1 MDGSTFELP
10 LFLLATFAGA
20 FVAGLSGFAFGLVAA
35 SLWLYILAPLQSA
48 TLIVGFGLLVQGYS
62 VWRLRRAL
70 DGGKLLPFIVGAALG
85 VPTGVS
91 LLTRSDPRTV
101 RIAVGAFLAVY
112 SLYGLLRPGLK
123 PISTGASAIDTA
135 VGFLNGVL
143 GSLTGLAGILVTI
156 WCGLRGWSK
165 DLQRTIFQPVAVT
178 TFLMSALWLGGK
190 GTVTSETVKLF
201 VMGLPCLLLGTLSD
215 SRLTAATAIGL
226 FDLWGCAI
234 PPRGDMPKNRVRT
247 SPRTPHVCH
256 QLLISDSTFRP
267 RSRFSRKLGTH
278 LDRAPPRH
286 QRCRA
291 PGSRDLSRDTC
302 SGACRVAP
310 S

>member
-1 MDGSTFELP
+1 MQALLALLWSERMDGPTFELP

-35 SLWLYILAPLQSA
+35 SLWLYILTPLQSA

-70 DGGKLLPFIVGAALG
+70 DGSKLLPFIVGAALG

-91 LLTRSDPRTV
+91 LLTWSDPRTI
-101 RIAVGAFLAVY
+101 RIAVGAFLAAY
-112 SLYGLLRPGLK
+112 SLYALLRPSLK
-123 PISTGASAIDTA
+123 PISTGGSAADAA

-143 GSLTGLAGILVTI
+143 GGLTGLAGILVTI

-201 VMGLPCLLLGTLSD
+201 VMGLPCLLIGTWLGL
-215 SRLTAATAIGL
+215 RL
-226 FDLWGCAI
+226 FDSIDEAMFRKIVLAL
-234 PPRGDMPKNRVRT
+234 
-247 SPRTPHVCH
+247 
-256 QLLISDSTFRP
+256 LLISGV
-267 RSRFSRKLGTH
+267 L
-278 LDRAPPRH
+278 L
-286 QRCRA
+286 
-291 PGSRDLSRDTC
+291 
-302 SGACRVAP
+302 VI
-310 S
+310 